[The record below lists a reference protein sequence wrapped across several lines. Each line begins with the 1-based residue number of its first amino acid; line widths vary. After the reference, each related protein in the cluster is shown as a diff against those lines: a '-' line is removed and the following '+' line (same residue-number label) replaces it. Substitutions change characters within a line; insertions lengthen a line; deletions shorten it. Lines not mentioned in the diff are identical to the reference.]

1 MTEQRRSLKFAGDN
15 HPRFWWHGPD
25 TRDYVP
31 TVYDV
36 LTDEEWELL
45 EEWYAE
51 TLAADSIGEWNP
63 PAMSVI
69 HGLINGGGLTRVLQI
84 GHYYGY
90 SALLIGWWLRAMG
103 GSRLLVSIDID
114 PKATEFTQRWID
126 RAGLGAYVKL
136 LLADATT
143 EQALEDAVAA
153 FGGSMPQLI
162 LRDSTHD
169 YRVTKRELDL
179 WVPRMDTQ
187 SIMLINGT
195 STMSSGWDESGRG
208 GPQKALRDWT
218 KRRKDVGYISLNDR
232 VGAKGTEDPSLAYAD
247 GCGLGILQK
256 L

>member
-90 SALLIGWWLRAMG
+90 SALLIGFWLRAMG
-103 GSRLLVSIDID
+103 GARLLVSIDID
-114 PKATEFTQRWID
+114 AAATDFTRRWVE
-126 RAGLGAYVKL
+126 RAGLGEYVHL
-136 LLADATT
+136 LVADATDPQT
-143 EQALEDAVAA
+143 VDAVVAE
-153 FGGSMPQLI
+153 FGDRMPQLI
-162 LRDSTHD
+162 VRDSTHD
-169 YRVTKRELDL
+169 YRLTKRELGL
-179 WVPRMDTQ
+179 WVPRMDSQ
-187 SIMLINGT
+187 SILLINGT
-195 STMSSGWDESGRG
+195 SRLSSGWDESGRG
-208 GPQKALRDWT
+208 GPRKALRDWM
-218 KRRKDVGYISLNDR
+218 RRRRDVDYLSLNER
-232 VGAKGTEDPSLAYAD
+232 VGEHGLEDPPLAYAD

-256 L
+256 R